1 MRQTLVIM
9 ATIIALGGCAD
20 DNVSVFILGNIAPEK
35 EDDSCTYD
43 PASMDYVPRGVW
55 DINVTSTYFVTVA
68 IANQLQPRGSTVRS
82 EPNGVN
88 LVRAE
93 VTLQN
98 FAGTPFA
105 FAGLPNPFSVP
116 MSAYIGPAQD
126 FTTPSLGGA
135 AIEVVP
141 PDYAQGLREMG
152 VTDTTILA
160 QIRVAGETNGHI
172 DIETDDWQ
180 WPITICSTGCL
191 SNCTTDEAD
200 VSLACRRG
208 QDQASTGLC
217 P

>member
-1 MRQTLVIM
+1 
-9 ATIIALGGCAD
+9 
-20 DNVSVFILGNIAPEK
+20 
-35 EDDSCTYD
+35 
-43 PASMDYVPRGVW
+43 
-55 DINVTSTYFVTVA
+55 
-68 IANQLQPRGSTVRS
+68 
-82 EPNGVN
+82 
-88 LVRAE
+88 
-93 VTLQN
+93 
-98 FAGTPFA
+98 
-105 FAGLPNPFSVP
+105 
-116 MSAYIGPAQD
+116 
-126 FTTPSLGGA
+126 
-135 AIEVVP
+135 
-141 PDYAQGLREMG
+141 MG